1 MTKSRAGKGV
11 GKHRVV
17 SHKAWI
23 EARRKFLAKEKK
35 FTRLRDEL
43 ARQRRALPWEKVD
56 KQYVFEGPEGR
67 ETLPEL
73 FDGRTQLIVYHFMF
87 APEWS
92 EGCKHCSF
100 WADNFN
106 GVGVPLKH
114 RDVSFVAISRAPL
127 AKLEAFRKRMG
138 WSFKWVSSGQNDFN
152 YDYQASFTPQE
163 IESGSAF
170 YNYSKFDVGVSDRE
184 GVSVFYK
191 DQSGAVFHTYS
202 SYARGIDMLNTAYH
216 YLDLAP
222 KGRDEDGLE
231 FTQSWV
237 RYHDNYDQAG

>member
-43 ARQRRALPWEKVD
+43 ARQRRALPWERVD
-56 KQYVFEGPEGR
+56 KEYVFDGPKGR

-73 FDGRTQLIVYHFMF
+73 FNGRSQLVVYHFMF
-87 APEWS
+87 APDWD

-106 GVGVPLKH
+106 GLGIHLNH

-127 AKLEAFRKRMG
+127 EKLEAFKKRMG

-163 IESGSAF
+163 VESGAAF
-170 YNYSKFDVGVSDRE
+170 YNYSKLDVGVSDRE
-184 GVSVFYK
+184 GVSVFYR
-191 DQSGAVFHTYS
+191 DPSGAVFHTYS

-237 RYHDNYDQAG
+237 RYHDKYDA

>member
-1 MTKSRAGKGV
+1 MAKLRASKGI

-23 EARRKFLAKEKK
+23 GARRKFLAKEKK

-43 ARQRRALPWEKVD
+43 ARQRRALPWETVD
-56 KQYVFEGPEGR
+56 KQYVFDGPKGR

-73 FDGRTQLIVYHFMF
+73 FDGRSQLVVYHFMF
-87 APEWS
+87 APDWD

-106 GVGVPLKH
+106 GLGIHLNH
-114 RDVSFVAISRAPL
+114 RDVSLVAISRAPL
-127 AKLEAFRKRMG
+127 EKLEAFKRRMG
-138 WSFKWVSSGQNDFN
+138 WSFKWVSSGGNDFN

-163 IESGSAF
+163 IESAAAF
-170 YNYSKFDVGVSDRE
+170 YNFSKSDVGVTDRE
-184 GVSVFYK
+184 GVSVFYR
-191 DQSGAVFHTYS
+191 DPSGAVFHTYS
-202 SYARGIDMLNTAYH
+202 SYARGIDLLNTAYH
-216 YLDLAP
+216 YLDLVP
-222 KGRDEDGLE
+222 KGRDEDDLE

-237 RYHDNYDQAG
+237 RHHDRYEK

>member
-11 GKHRVV
+11 ETHRVV

-23 EARRKFLAKEKK
+23 EARRKFLAKEKT

-56 KQYVFEGPEGR
+56 KQYVFDGPKGPE
-67 ETLPEL
+67 TLSGL
-73 FDGRTQLIVYHFMF
+73 FDGRSQLVVYHFMF
-87 APEWS
+87 APDWS
-92 EGCKHCSF
+92 EACKHCSF

-106 GVGVPLKH
+106 GLGIHLKH

-127 AKLEAFRKRMG
+127 AKLEAFKKRMG

-163 IESGSAF
+163 VESGAAF
-170 YNYSKFDVGVSDRE
+170 FNYSKSDVGVTDRE

-216 YLDLAP
+216 YLDLVP

-237 RYHDNYDQAG
+237 RYHDRYEL

>member
-1 MTKSRAGKGV
+1 MAQSRTRKGV
-11 GKHRVV
+11 EKHRVV

-43 ARQRRALPWEKVD
+43 SRQRRALPWEKVD
-56 KQYVFEGPEGR
+56 KQYVFDGPEGR

-73 FDGRTQLIVYHFMF
+73 FDGRSQLVVYHFMF
-87 APEWS
+87 APDWD

-106 GVGVPLKH
+106 GLGIHLNH

-163 IESGSAF
+163 VESGAAF
-170 YNYSKFDVGVSDRE
+170 FNYSKSDVGVTDRE

-191 DQSGAVFHTYS
+191 DPSGAVFHTYS

-216 YLDLAP
+216 YLDLVP

-231 FTQSWV
+231 FTQAWV
-237 RYHDNYDQAG
+237 RYHDKYEL